1 MFQLIKIY
9 ARICS
14 ILSYLVTGNIIKGLE
29 HVGRSFSAKQVY
41 GLSVQREGVTGCKHL
56 YRCIYWISHGSCVPE
71 DSVVNINILFY
82 IKLCREQRFACVI
95 CIIRVYKEYSFYM
108 LIYVLARQVIF
119 VLVLYVRLCI

>member
-1 MFQLIKIY
+1 MWAEVFLPS
-9 ARICS
+9 RCM
-14 ILSYLVTGNIIKGLE
+14 V
-29 HVGRSFSAKQVY
+29 
-41 GLSVQREGVTGCKHL
+41 CL
-56 YRCIYWISHGSCVPE
+56 YRERVSPAASTFIDAYTGFPMGSCVPE